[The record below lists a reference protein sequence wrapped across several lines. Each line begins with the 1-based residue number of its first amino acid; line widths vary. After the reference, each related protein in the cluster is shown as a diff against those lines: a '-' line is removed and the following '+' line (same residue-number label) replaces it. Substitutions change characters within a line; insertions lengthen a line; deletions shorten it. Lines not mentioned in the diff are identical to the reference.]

1 MATTYLGRG
10 ASTYYTTDQ
19 GGVGLGSE
27 IVILLNSKINDK
39 GGGGVVKNLNKLR
52 DIICGSP
59 LDEIFSLGYLT
70 SILENNG
77 WICSLLSPQPLVL
90 HIKYGTS
97 AAASICRSFW

>member
-10 ASTYYTTDQ
+10 ASTYYTTGQ

-27 IVILLNSKINDK
+27 IVTLLNSKIDDCQKSQN
-39 GGGGVVKNLNKLR
+39 
-52 DIICGSP
+52 IICGSP